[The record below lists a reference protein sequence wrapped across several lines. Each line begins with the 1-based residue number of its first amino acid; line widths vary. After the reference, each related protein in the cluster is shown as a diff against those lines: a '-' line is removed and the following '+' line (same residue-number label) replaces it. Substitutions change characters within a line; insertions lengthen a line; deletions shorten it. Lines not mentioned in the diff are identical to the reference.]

1 MKPVLCPSTEESHVP
16 FSPTTSQQEV
26 HVCAR
31 KPQIFQRLDSTSQL
45 PLSLVQFPAMVRG
58 GRHEDSH
65 SMTSP
70 IICPCFHSSFFVLP
84 IIKTCKSSSSWGT
97 VYQRVIELEVNE
109 DETLSTAT
117 PTVSRGE
124 IQRHS
129 HLTTCD
135 DVLWFSFRKTKFKV
149 NFSLPK

>member
-1 MKPVLCPSTEESHVP
+1 MKPDLCPSTEESHVP

-26 HVCAR
+26 HVCAC
-31 KPQIFQRLDSTSQL
+31 KPQIFQRQNSTSQL
-45 PLSLVQFPAMVRG
+45 PLSLVLFPAMVRG

-70 IICPCFHSSFFVLP
+70 IICPCFHSSFIVLL
-84 IIKTCKSSSSWGT
+84 IIKICKSSSSWGT

-109 DETLSTAT
+109 VETLCTAS
-117 PTVSRGE
+117 PAVSRGE

-129 HLTTCD
+129 HHTACD
-135 DVLWFSFRKTKFKV
+135 DVLWFSFRITKFKV
-149 NFSLPK
+149 NWSLPK